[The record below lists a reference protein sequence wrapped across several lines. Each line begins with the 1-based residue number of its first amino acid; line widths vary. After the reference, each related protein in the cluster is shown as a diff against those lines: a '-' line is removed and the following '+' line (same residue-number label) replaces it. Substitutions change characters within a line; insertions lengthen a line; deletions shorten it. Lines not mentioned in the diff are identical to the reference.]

1 MSRHRRPHPPQPA
14 GRDWRRLRRVLN
26 LLFFA
31 AVLALLVAF
40 GRRLDWGEVWTSLR
54 DYRLE
59 TLLAASAAAFGSY
72 LLYCCFDLLGR
83 AYTRHHL
90 PLRQVIPV
98 TFVSY
103 AFNLNFSAWVGGI
116 ALRYRLYSR
125 FGLQPSVI
133 TKVLTLSLM
142 TNWLGYIGVAGVVF
156 ALGRVRPPGDWE
168 VGVHGLRV
176 LGYGLL
182 AVMLV
187 YLLLCAFSRRRFW
200 SVRGHRFYL
209 PSLRLGLLQLAL
221 GAGNWLLMALV
232 LDILLPAQLAYSTT
246 LGALLVSAIAGVIT
260 HIPAGLGVL
269 EAVFIALLQRQT
281 PASALLAGLLGYRVV
296 YYLLPLAL
304 AGVTYLVLELR
315 ARQNNAGRAAAGK
328 T

>member
-1 MSRHRRPHPPQPA
+1 MSRHRHPRPQPPA
-14 GRDWRRLRRVLN
+14 RRDWRPLRRVLN
-26 LLFFA
+26 VLFFA
-31 AVLALLVAF
+31 AVLALLVVF
-40 GRRLDWGEVWTSLR
+40 GRRLEWHEVWTSLR
-54 DYRLE
+54 GYRLE
-59 TLLAASAAAFGSY
+59 TLLMASAAAFGSY

-83 AYTRHHL
+83 VYTRHRL

-98 TFVSY
+98 TFVCY
-103 AFNLNFSAWVGGI
+103 AFNLNLSAWVGSI

-168 VGVHGLRV
+168 LGVHGLRV
-176 LGYGLL
+176 LGWALL
-182 AVMLV
+182 AFVLV

-200 SVRGHRFYL
+200 SIRGHKIYL
-209 PSLRLGLLQLAL
+209 PSLRLGLLQLVL

-232 LDILLPAQLAYSTT
+232 LNILLPPQLTYSAT

-281 PASALLAGLLGYRVV
+281 SVAALLAGLFGYRVV

-315 ARQNNAGRAAAGK
+315 ARQHPGRAAAGK